1 MKTTTKQK
9 KRTLLM
15 MALTVPFLL
24 LSSTEYLPSAEA
36 AGLYTPGEITDT
48 TVAPGAADT
57 VLEEQELITLIIV
70 LIIPLR
76 LHFQIQLTAANQK
89 YFQLET

>member
-1 MKTTTKQK
+1 MRKGWKFMKTTTKQK

-36 AGLYTPGEITDT
+36 AGLYTPG
-48 TVAPGAADT
+48 G
-57 VLEEQELITLIIV
+57 
-70 LIIPLR
+70 
-76 LHFQIQLTAANQK
+76 NN
-89 YFQLET
+89 